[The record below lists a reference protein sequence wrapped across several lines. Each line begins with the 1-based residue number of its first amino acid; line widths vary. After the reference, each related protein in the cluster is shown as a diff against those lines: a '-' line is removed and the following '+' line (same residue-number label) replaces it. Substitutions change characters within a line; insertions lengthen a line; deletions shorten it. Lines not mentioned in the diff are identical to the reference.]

1 MTAVEM
7 PATSAVDVSQ
17 IAGLLSELSEVQTE
31 LLDRLREKQLRLAS
45 PQPESIDALADREAE
60 LAVRLQSCHLRRQS
74 LLDQADAEGLPCD
87 SIASLAGSLDA
98 SQRLPINRQI
108 KEASARMRL
117 LQHQSLANWVLAQ
130 RSLLH
135 VAQLLEI
142 IATGGRM
149 QPTYGSASQSVSR
162 GGLINSEA

>member
-1 MTAVEM
+1 MTAVE
-7 PATSAVDVSQ
+7 TSPTAVGVDQ
-17 IAGLLSELSEVQTE
+17 IAALLSDLSQVQSE
-31 LLDRLREKQLRLAS
+31 LLDLLAEKQKRLAGA
-45 PQPESIDALADREAE
+45 QPEAIELLTDRETE
-60 LAVRLQSCHLRRQS
+60 LAARLQSCHQRRQS
-74 LLDQADAEGLPCD
+74 LLDQAGAEGLPCD
-87 SIASLAGSLDA
+87 SIASLAT
-98 SQRLPINRQI
+98 RLEKSERGPLTRHVH
-108 KEASARMRL
+108 EASARMRL

-149 QPTYGSASQSVSR
+149 QPTYGSASQAVSR